1 MRVKI
6 VDTRRENKKQ
16 RHGWKAD
23 FKVDNAPKG
32 TIIYQNV
39 YVNIKS
45 SDGEKDKYS
54 FTEAWTYDPSRKITD
69 SFLVPLDW
77 RKGLDGR
84 MKVSA
89 IAWALPGPM
98 DPSLKKGAGD
108 DYWGNLH
115 GSFNLVRP
123 TSDTTKRKVV
133 ITWENDGKKAAKH
146 YTSGKDLTLEKNRI
160 TY

>member
-1 MRVKI
+1 MIVK
-6 VDTRRENKKQ
+6 VEDMRRENKKG

-23 FKVDNAPKG
+23 FKINGASKNTV
-32 TIIYQNV
+32 IYQNV

-45 SDGEKDKYS
+45 SDGAKEKYS
-54 FTEAWTYDPSRKITD
+54 FTEAWHYTPSRRVTD

-77 RKGLDGR
+77 RKGLNGS

-123 TSDTTKRKVV
+123 TYPTTKRKVV

-146 YTSGKDLTLEKNRI
+146 YTSGKDLTPEKNRI